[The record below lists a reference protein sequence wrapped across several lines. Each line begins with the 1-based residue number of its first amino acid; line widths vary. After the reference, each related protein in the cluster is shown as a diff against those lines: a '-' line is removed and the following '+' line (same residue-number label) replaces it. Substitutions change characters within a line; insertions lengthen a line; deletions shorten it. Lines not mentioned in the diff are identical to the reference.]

1 MHPTKL
7 SFPLGEIENVLNLV
21 IFVRFFYNSGMSKQR
36 IKLRDFEI
44 GGDKLTILAGPCAIE
59 SQEILNETAQ
69 GLKEITRDLDINF
82 VFKSSFDKANR
93 SSLTSFRG
101 PGLEKGLAML
111 QEVKEKFDLP
121 IVTDIHEPAQAQ
133 RVAQVA
139 DIIQIPAFLCRQTDL
154 LVSAGKTD
162 KILNIK
168 KGQFLAPEQMKSLI
182 KKVEDTG
189 NKKIMVTDRGTTF
202 GYNNLVVDF
211 RGIPIMKEFGYP
223 VVFDA
228 THSVQLPGANGTS
241 SGGDRRFVPTL
252 AKSAMASGA
261 DVLFFEIHPEP
272 DKALC
277 DGANMI
283 ALKDA
288 KELFDI
294 CNKIFK
300 LVRGLD

>member
-1 MHPTKL
+1 
-7 SFPLGEIENVLNLV
+7 
-21 IFVRFFYNSGMSKQR
+21 MSKQR
-36 IKLRDFEI
+36 INLRDFEI
-44 GGDKLTILAGPCAIE
+44 GGDKLTIIAGPCAIE
-59 SQEILNETAQ
+59 SQDILDETAA
-69 GLKEITRDLDINF
+69 GLKEITRDLGINF

-93 SSLTSFRG
+93 SSLSSYRG
-101 PGLEKGLAML
+101 PGMEKGTEML
-111 QEVKEKFDLP
+111 KNIKDKYDLP
-121 IVTDIHEPAQAQ
+121 IVTDIHVPQQASY
-133 RVAQVA
+133 VAQVA

-154 LVSAGKTD
+154 LVAAGQTN
-162 KILNIK
+162 KIVNIK

-182 KKVEDTG
+182 KKVEDSG
-189 NKKIMVTDRGTTF
+189 NKNIMVTDRGTTF

-252 AKSAMASGA
+252 AHAAMASGA

-277 DGANMI
+277 DGANMV

-288 KELFDI
+288 KELFDM

>member
-1 MHPTKL
+1 M
-7 SFPLGEIENVLNLV
+7 
-21 IFVRFFYNSGMSKQR
+21 RFFYNSGMSKQR